1 MANELL
7 DIKDFVSILEAILII
22 LVSFV
27 GASVHEYVF
36 GGVRKGFLKNPNV
49 ISTVVVVF
57 IICYSINPLI
67 VSFNPRFILLPPLIL
82 GLLGNELTKRMGTIK
97 GTSSLLEYVLGFFS
111 IKNKV
116 EKHDGLDELETKT
129 AKDKNEDKPPKEEKK
144 KVESPPSIEIDDRDE
159 ITIIEEEFSRLS
171 KELEKLKANREANT
185 ASSQPIKKDTII
197 KDTEEEI
204 TNIDSRLEIIL
215 NNIEKAIKVSNTK
228 KEDTGFNIDS
238 FKDHYEII
246 KIDIALLRSNIKNTD
261 KITMTSALKLAEV
274 LKKEEELDEL
284 FNSTNK
290 D

>member
-197 KDTEEEI
+197 KETEEEI

-215 NNIEKAIKVSNTK
+215 NNIEKAIKVSNK